1 MNARA
6 AEDHSVT
13 ITGLRVFFE
22 NCLHP
27 ANINYPDNETGAAA
41 LLFFSNLE
49 ALERDYQDMLRIGEG

>member
-27 ANINYPDNETGAAA
+27 ADIDYPDDETGAAA

-49 ALERDYQDMLRIGEG
+49 ALDRDYQNRLRNGGG

>member
-1 MNARA
+1 MREDWNMNARA

-41 LLFFSNLE
+41 K
-49 ALERDYQDMLRIGEG
+49 IGRAHV